1 MSRNK
6 ENVDTSDRYLDT
18 EDGRRGVTGSV
29 CRYVVLVQCVAQSPA
44 RPRMLHTLAQAA
56 LCCALLLHAPRPAAA
71 DTPANCTY
79 EDVEG
84 AWVFYESERSGDSG
98 IECQGKG
105 DTVSHA
111 VSLMIM

>member
-1 MSRNK
+1 M
-6 ENVDTSDRYLDT
+6 
-18 EDGRRGVTGSV
+18 
-29 CRYVVLVQCVAQSPA
+29 QWVAQSPA

-105 DTVSHA
+105 DTVCHA
-111 VSLMIM
+111 VSLIIM

>member
-18 EDGRRGVTGSV
+18 EDVRRGVTGSV

-56 LCCALLLHAPRPAAA
+56 LCCALLLQAPRPAAA

-105 DTVSHA
+105 DTTLSVMQC
-111 VSLMIM
+111 LL